1 MLSNSEWNNILRDY
15 QIYLKLEKGLAEN
28 SIESYLRDVH
38 KLKNYCLGK
47 QSNISPVSVSQKH
60 IENFL
65 SELYD
70 IGISARSQARIL
82 SGINSFYQ
90 FLILENKIEVAP
102 TELISQPKIGLK
114 LPEVLSIEEIDR
126 IEAAV
131 DLSKF
136 EGHRNKAIIETLYSC
151 GVRVSELIN
160 LKYSNLYVDEGFV
173 KVIGKG
179 NKERFAPINAGLMKE
194 IAFYEDSMRKKLEI
208 KTGNED
214 FIFLNRRGA
223 KLTRVMIF
231 TIVKNLSEIAGIQKI
246 VSPHTFRH
254 SFATHMLEG
263 GADLRVIQELLGHE
277 SITTTEIYT
286 HLDKDFLRSEIL
298 SFHPRNIKKG
308 SQN

>member
-1 MLSNSEWNNILRDY
+1 MSAVEWNNILRDY

-28 SIESYLRDVH
+28 SIESYLRDVQ
-38 KLKNYCLGK
+38 KLQNYSTNKL
-47 QSNISPVSVSQKH
+47 QILSPLHIQQKD

-65 SELYD
+65 SDLYD
-70 IGISARSQARIL
+70 LGISSRSQARIL
-82 SGINSFYQ
+82 SGISSFFQ
-90 FLILENKIEVAP
+90 FLILENKIQSSP

-114 LPEVLSIEEIDR
+114 LPEVLSIEEIDK
-126 IEAAV
+126 IEGAV
-131 DLSKF
+131 DLSKL

-160 LKYSNLYVDEGFV
+160 LKYSNLYEDEGFI

-179 NKERFAPINAGLMKE
+179 DKERFAPINKGLLKE
-194 IAFYEDSMRKKLEI
+194 IEFYEDSMRKKLEI
-208 KTGNED
+208 KSGNED
-214 FIFLNRRGA
+214 YIFLNRRGA

-231 TIVKNLSEIAGIQKI
+231 TIVKNLTEAAGIQKN

-298 SFHPRNIKKG
+298 SFHPRNTKKG